1 MQEETRTMLQRKPLR
16 NFVYYPTVQ
25 WPIIGYNMALVLMA
39 VLGTAAAIVGL
50 YAWRFEGTSV
60 YVLSQASFVPL
71 EKISILGVLAPAV
84 IGCVV
89 VSVAVGIM
97 MALSTSRRVALPI
110 YKVTRWARHVA
121 DGELH
126 VCLGFR
132 KGDGLEELSQ
142 ACNLA
147 TGNFKN
153 TLLSL
158 KDMAQ
163 RQDVPQDVRDRLFE
177 LLGDY
182 RIDN

>member
-25 WPIIGYNMALVLMA
+25 WPIIGYNLALVALA
-39 VLGTAAAIVGL
+39 VLGTAAAIVAL
-50 YAWRFEGTSV
+50 YVWRFQGTSV
-60 YVLSQASFVPL
+60 YVLSQSSFVPL
-71 EKISILGVLAPAV
+71 EKISVLNILIPAV
-84 IGCVV
+84 IGCAI
-89 VSVAVGIM
+89 VSVGVGVLL
-97 MALSTSRRVALPI
+97 ALSTSRRVALPI

-132 KGDGLEELSQ
+132 KGDNLEELSQ

-147 TGNFKN
+147 TGNFKE

-158 KDMAQ
+158 KAIGQ
-163 RQDVPQDVRDRLFE
+163 RPDVPQDVRDRIFE
-177 LLGDY
+177 ILGNY
-182 RIDN
+182 HIDC